1 MRKLVVLLGPILA
14 SAISRQLVDEF
25 KAWVPWLTRNLIMIA
40 ACLLPETERARRTE
54 EWASHLEEVPGE
66 IGKIVFALDLV
77 RAGIWIRYESRD
89 RMEIALQAWDKAK
102 NQVLV
107 YVFLA
112 NLVIKFRIHQGLV
125 WMGLI
130 REQPAAPGEAN
141 EAILALLL
149 VGLFLVYQKSI
160 SSPGPVEPAGA

>member
-1 MRKLVVLLGPILA
+1 
-14 SAISRQLVDEF
+14 
-25 KAWVPWLTRNLIMIA
+25 
-40 ACLLPETERARRTE
+40 
-54 EWASHLEEVPGE
+54 
-66 IGKIVFALDLV
+66 
-77 RAGIWIRYESRD
+77 
-89 RMEIALQAWDKAK
+89 MEIALKAWDKTK

-160 SSPGPVEPAGA
+160 SSPVAVEPSGA

>member
-1 MRKLVVLLGPILA
+1 MRKLVVFLVSILA
-14 SAISRQLVDEF
+14 SALSRQFVDEF
-25 KAWVPWLTRNLIMIA
+25 KAWVPWLTRKLIMIA
-40 ACLLPETERARRTE
+40 AYVLPETERARRTE

-66 IGKIVFALDLV
+66 IGKIVVAIDLV
-77 RAGIWIRYESRD
+77 RAGIWIRYGSRD
-89 RMEIALQAWDKAK
+89 RMEIALKAWDKTK

-160 SSPGPVEPAGA
+160 SSPVAVEPSGA